1 MRTLP
6 TGGFMAYR
14 DARDAG
20 TTIEPSVSIPS
31 DTMAKPAET
40 PTDETEDEPPGVL
53 EK

>member
-1 MRTLP
+1 
-6 TGGFMAYR
+6 MAYR

-20 TTIEPSVSIPS
+20 ATIEPSVSTPS

-40 PTDETEDEPPGVL
+40 PSAEPEDEPPGVL